1 MLQEQRDM
9 NRKPVDLVVK
19 LSKGEQARSCHIRDM
34 NLNGAFIECGCNGL
48 NVDDDVELS
57 ISGGNNDATHY
68 VHAKVARI
76 DEGGAALRFRKFDM
90 KTFGSILKLLYVKK
104 ES

>member
-9 NRKPVDLVVK
+9 NRKPVELIVT
-19 LSKGEQARSCHIRDM
+19 LSRGDQSRDCSIRDM

-48 NVDDDVELS
+48 KVDDDVELS
-57 ISGGNNDATHY
+57 ISGGKTAKHS
-68 VHAKVARI
+68 VPAKVARI
-76 DEGGAALRFRKFDM
+76 DDGGAALRFRKFDI

-104 ES
+104 KS